1 LRKVAGF
8 AVFAAS
14 RILKI
19 STDRPVKAGLSPV
32 NDGTACYANQVL
44 EPRVPELRIDESGYR
59 GYRVARRKSHR
70 FEGSN
75 PRIKL
80 DALDSHGVHSH
91 GWVSVKR

>member
-19 STDRPVKAGLSPV
+19 STDRPVEAGLSPV

-44 EPRVPELRIDESGYR
+44 EPRVPELRIDEPGYIGR
-59 GYRVARRKSHR
+59 YRVARRKSRR

-80 DALDSHGVHSH
+80 NALDSHGVR
-91 GWVSVKR
+91 VSVKR